1 MSEIIKIDGGKVTI
15 GLDNGS
21 MTDVPIASIGYS
33 NPQVGDKVQVYS
45 NDNQVV
51 VRLVQQPQQNLN
63 VSVSASPYSAVE
75 KKINKHVFCWVGAFL
90 FGGFGVDRFMRG
102 QVGLGVFKLLLCT
115 FGWVLFIIPGLVG
128 SIWCLVDWIVALT
141 KVYGG
146 AFNDSEDVVFVN
158 GEYAR

>member
-102 QVGLGVFKLLLCT
+102 QVGVGICKLL
-115 FGWVLFIIPGLVG
+115 FGWLTLG
-128 SIWCLVDWIVALT
+128 IWALVDWIIALT
-141 KVYGG
+141 KAYGS
-146 AFNDSEDVVFVN
+146 FSDSEDIVFIN
-158 GEYAR
+158 GKYAK

>member
-33 NPQVGDKVQVYS
+33 NPQIGDKVQVYS

-102 QVGLGVFKLLLCT
+102 QVGVGVCKLL
-115 FGWVLFIIPGLVG
+115 FGWLTLG
-128 SIWCLVDWIVALT
+128 IWALVDWIIALT
-141 KVYGG
+141 KAYG
-146 AFNDSEDVVFVN
+146 AFSDSEDIVFIN
-158 GEYAR
+158 GKYAK